1 MVINKITVIPF
12 KKSPMGNIVYIC
24 KPYFTEDDVYF
35 LPNTASE
42 GGTNSTQLEANNL
55 LEEFGLKMDI
65 SKHTSIDLGILIYN
79 KMAFKGYAILVED
92 NHDEEKVPLYIEDD
106 QFVRIKAA
114 IDKCASPFK
123 DFLQRFANWTVI

>member
-1 MVINKITVIPF
+1 
-12 KKSPMGNIVYIC
+12 MGNIVYIC